1 MITRWLKVFGLNGS
15 LRVRFSQYGEDVIL
29 HKIFKNPVGFYIDVG
44 AHHPFRQSNTAY
56 LWCSGWNGINIDANP
71 NSIEIFNQVRKAD
84 ENIWAAIVSDEDA
97 ANKTHIDLI
106 CSDSRELDLGAS
118 VSETIASERNASRR
132 ISVPTKSLT
141 QIVNGVKNK
150 TIDYMNIDIEGVD
163 FEAILGMSAWS
174 KLPKVLSI
182 ETYQKNV
189 RDILS
194 SQVNQQL
201 ESFGY
206 ELKYHIGLTSIY
218 VQSDFDSTH

>member
-1 MITRWLKVFGLNGS
+1 MISRWLKVFSTNGS

-71 NSIEIFNQVRKAD
+71 KSIEIFNKVRKND

-97 ANKTHIDLI
+97 ANKSHIDLI
-106 CSDSRELDLGAS
+106 CSETRDLDLGAS
-118 VSETIASERNASRR
+118 VSETIATERSASRR

-141 QIVNGVKNK
+141 QIVNAVQSK

-163 FEAILGMSAWS
+163 LDAILGMAGWQ
-174 KLPKVLSI
+174 KLPKVISI
-182 ETYQKNV
+182 ETYQKNI
-189 RDILS
+189 REILS
-194 SQVNQQL
+194 SEVNQQL
-201 ESFGY
+201 ERFGY

-218 VQSDFDSTH
+218 MQSNFESTH

>member
-1 MITRWLKVFGLNGS
+1 
-15 LRVRFSQYGEDVIL
+15 
-29 HKIFKNPVGFYIDVG
+29 
-44 AHHPFRQSNTAY
+44 
-56 LWCSGWNGINIDANP
+56 
-71 NSIEIFNQVRKAD
+71 
-84 ENIWAAIVSDEDA
+84 
-97 ANKTHIDLI
+97 
-106 CSDSRELDLGAS
+106 
-118 VSETIASERNASRR
+118 
-132 ISVPTKSLT
+132 VPTKSLT

-194 SQVNQQL
+194 SQVNLQL